1 MISSILFLLVIII
14 ASTGVAVV
22 FRRLGLVSEGV
33 IAGVLVGVLF
43 GPTVLGRIAPDFWDE
58 TVMGAIEARQAV
70 DDAVSER
77 QAFVIASGAAELG
90 PEAQAT
96 GLIERDSV
104 IGALAMAAAAE
115 MLQHA
120 RPWSVATMALA
131 AAALWLGWATA
142 PSPRRERFD
151 RTNRGTTVA
160 LAFWVILLPAVLAI
174 ALFKIMGREPDDPAV
189 VLATIAVSA
198 AAWPVAGQDAR
209 ELVRLEVWP
218 LVINTNVIASLLI
231 VGLGLIA
238 LVLGSPAWSVA
249 MLPLLVFGAL
259 HARFR
264 SVRGRGRGRW
274 VLRAVVLPS
283 LGALCVLRSEV
294 LLETPWIITIGLML
308 VAGDGRALAWL
319 VGLRFTGMPAAAS
332 DSTSTSRSKSD
343 DLPTPSVGWS
353 TSMLASGASG
363 PQLAFTAAAVSL
375 GGIGPGLAFGLAL
388 GAAGLDLFGPS
399 RRRIAG
405 L

>member
-1 MISSILFLLVIII
+1 MISSILFLLAIVI
-14 ASTGVAVV
+14 ASTGVAIV

-43 GPTVLGRIAPDFWDE
+43 GPTVLGRIAPGFWDE

-96 GLIERDSV
+96 GLIERDSL

-120 RPWSVATMALA
+120 RPWSMATMVLA
-131 AAALWLGWATA
+131 ASALWLGWATA
-142 PSPRRERFD
+142 PTPRREQPD
-151 RTNRGTTVA
+151 QTNRGTTVA

-174 ALFKIMGREPDDPAV
+174 ALFKIMGREPNDPAV
-189 VLATIAVSA
+189 VLAAIAVSA

-209 ELVRLEVWP
+209 ELVRLKVWP
-218 LVINTNVIASLLI
+218 LVISTNVIASLLI

-249 MLPLLVFGAL
+249 MLPLLVFGPL
-259 HARFR
+259 HARFGSIR
-264 SVRGRGRGRW
+264 SRGRGRW

-283 LGALCVLRSEV
+283 LGALCVLRSEI

-319 VGLRFTGMPAAAS
+319 IGLRFTGMPRHAS
-332 DSTSTSRSKSD
+332 GSESAPRSEPD
-343 DLPTPSVGWS
+343 ELATPGVGWS